1 MSLLLSIFTLIKPE
15 IWMESRLE
23 SQSKVIPLKCKIWIC
38 NVSCI
43 MEEPNSDR
51 VCLDS
56 KQPWNLD
63 GFSST
68 IAVSSLFFE
77 VQGLDCN
84 VICSLEKS
92 NYFNRVLLTEWR
104 HQEVNGG
111 ACDVENQKV
120 AMARPSRVTSWPR
133 VLAPSYYLRRP
144 HRLLFLCLL
153 FMCFTYLI
161 WDRRSLVVQQQ
172 VLYQPL
178 TAMFCLSHIILL
190 LSWF

>member
-1 MSLLLSIFTLIKPE
+1 
-15 IWMESRLE
+15 MESRLE
-23 SQSKVIPLKCKIWIC
+23 SQLKSYSFE
-38 NVSCI
+38 VQG
-43 MEEPNSDR
+43 
-51 VCLDS
+51 LDLQCYLYHGGTKFWQGLS
-56 KQPWNLD
+56 RQQTNLKF
-63 GFSST
+63 GW
-68 IAVSSLFFE
+68 SLVYNLSLKSFLE

-92 NYFNRVLLTEWR
+92 NSFNRVLLTEWR

-153 FMCFTYLI
+153 FMCFTYLL

-172 VLYQPL
+172 VLYHPR
-178 TAMFCLSHIILL
+178 TALFC
-190 LSWF
+190 